1 MISSSCQY
9 ALKAVLE
16 LSLRYQQGPI
26 SIGQIAEA
34 QKIPARFLEAILR
47 QLKQAGLTDST
58 RGKDGGYFLARP
70 PHEISVGHVV
80 SIIEGPLL
88 AIRETSG
95 GTEELPDVFNHVW
108 EEASIAVSRI
118 LDQTRFDM
126 LVDQELNRAH
136 IAATNFSI

>member
-9 ALKAVLE
+9 ALKATLE

-47 QLKQAGLTDST
+47 QLKQAGLADSV
-58 RGKDGGYFLARP
+58 RGKDGGYYLARP
-70 PHEISVGHVV
+70 PHEITVGQVIN
-80 SIIEGPLL
+80 IIEGPLL
-88 AIRETSG
+88 AIRDTSKA
-95 GTEELPDVFNHVW
+95 EDMPDVFTPVW
-108 EEASIAVSRI
+108 EQAADALSHV
-118 LDQTRFDM
+118 LDQTRFDT
-126 LVDQELNRAH
+126 LVDQEVNRSY